1 MICPHCGRSGVPE
14 NARFCP
20 FCTEP
25 IASPPEGGEPTPGLA
40 LDERGGI
47 ADSDER
53 PLVAATHFADFEL
66 RAWSQEGGSVQVL
79 VHNSPVGDMRR
90 PVEVAADLDGLRGIR
105 QTLDTIQWRR
115 PVPRDDSQLS
125 ESSPSLHL
133 MAQAGRELTR
143 VLLPTPVF
151 ALLQRSL
158 ERIAP
163 DSLRIRLCL
172 DASLVDL
179 PWEFLYR
186 PDLPGEDALA
196 GFLVLDSRISLVREA
211 PVLVPGPVLPGERQR
226 MVFAGAPFR
235 VRGGDYWG
243 VQQEYQ
249 RLEEALQGVGDLL
262 AMEYASA
269 VGAGIPMACLEPA
282 SIFHYTGHTDRYDDR
297 GFLVQE
303 MGPERGQGG
312 EYQVWEHPS
321 YVEQYGVERL
331 YVDLMYAE
339 ELAASLRR
347 AGVRL
352 AVFSACNSGRWPF
365 VQPLLQ
371 AGLPALIG
379 NQGVVSARGANAF
392 CHKLYTSLAIGLSL
406 DEAVT
411 WARLHLLEP
420 GVSPL
425 RESYEWGTFMVYMP
439 STESVL
445 FPQPA
450 ERESQQRQV
459 HARLERQQ
467 TIYNVV
473 QIIGSVE
480 GGTVV
485 GAYHHD
491 D

>member
-1 MICPHCGRSGVPE
+1 VPE
-14 NARFCP
+14 DARFCP
-20 FCTEP
+20 FCTES
-25 IASPPEGGEPTPGLA
+25 IVAPPEEGEPTPDAAEDPRSGVA
-40 LDERGGI
+40 GSE
-47 ADSDER
+47 ER
-53 PLVAATHFADFEL
+53 PVAAPTHFADFEL
-66 RAWSQEGGSVQVL
+66 RAWAEEGGTVQVL
-79 VHNSPVGDMRR
+79 VHNSPAGDTRR
-90 PVEVAADLDGLRGIR
+90 PVEVDADLDRLRGIR

-115 PVPRDDSQLS
+115 PAPRDSSQLS
-125 ESSPSLHL
+125 EASPGLQL

-158 ERIAP
+158 DRIAP

-211 PVLVPGPVLPGERQR
+211 PVLVPGPVAPGEKQR

-235 VRGGDYWG
+235 IGDGDYWG
-243 VQQEYQ
+243 VQREYQ
-249 RLEEALQGVGDLL
+249 HLEEALQGVADLL
-262 AMEYASA
+262 AIEYVSA
-269 VGAGIPMACLEPA
+269 AAEGIPMACLEPA
-282 SIFHYTGHTDRYDDR
+282 SMFHYTGHTDRYDDR

-312 EYQVWEHPS
+312 QYQVWEHPS

-365 VQPLLQ
+365 VRPLLR
-371 AGLPALIG
+371 AGLPAVIG
-379 NQGVVSARGANAF
+379 NQGMVSAGGARGF

-420 GVSPL
+420 GVSRL

-450 ERESQQRQV
+450 EREAQKRQAQ
-459 HARLERQQ
+459 ARLERLE
-467 TIYNVV
+467 TINIVV
-473 QIIGSVE
+473 QNIGTVQ

-485 GAYHHD
+485 GFGGG
-491 D
+491 